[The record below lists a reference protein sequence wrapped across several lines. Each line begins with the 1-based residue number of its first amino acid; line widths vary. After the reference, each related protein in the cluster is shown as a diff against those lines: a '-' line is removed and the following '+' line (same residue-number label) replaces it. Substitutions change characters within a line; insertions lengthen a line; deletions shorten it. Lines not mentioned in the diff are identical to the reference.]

1 LDHDYWLRR
10 LPPFHPNHVSALIL
24 HGEYDQIVPIAAS
37 ALPSNPDPGSMKI
50 APIANGALFR

>member
-1 LDHDYWLRR
+1 
-10 LPPFHPNHVSALIL
+10 LPPFHPNHVSAPIL